1 MKHWLFLS
9 VIYLIAVCTTIYAQP
24 ASFSPTTL
32 LSQGSVYQWSGENG
46 LISNNIT
53 SAIQSS
59 EGFIWITTYNGIMR
73 FDGKRILVYDRS
85 TLPFLE
91 TDAFYRVYED
101 TKGTLWFASQGSGI
115 TIYRN
120 KKFFQVEA
128 ANAKI
133 PKSVRSL
140 LIEDDGTVLIGS
152 NNEGLYRLSPA
163 LHLEKISTTQLDAIS
178 ILDMAKDATGK
189 LWIATDGN
197 GLISYDGT
205 KFIDYTE
212 KEGLL
217 SNTINTVAVSR
228 TNEVFIGTTDGL
240 NVLRN
245 GKVETEAFL
254 KNVPINDLS
263 IDEINRKW
271 IATENGLA
279 RISNDGTLPEF
290 VNRRNGFPFSRLN
303 ALARDA
309 EGSLWIST
317 GRDGLLQVRE
327 TGIMNIGEKQNISNK
342 RVNIIVE
349 GNKKQFYI
357 GTDVGTIDVYEK
369 GELRPLQLNTD
380 LGEAGIRDICEDEK
394 GVLWIASYKGI
405 LRKQG
410 ATETLFTEKEGLPS
424 IDMRRILR
432 DAQNNLWFASRSG
445 GLLKYVPSLKK
456 VTDVYSKGNGLESNY
471 VLSLEQDRAGNIYV
485 GTHSGGLTII
495 KPDGSS
501 MTHHLTTDDSGVLIF
516 NIHID
521 NENKVWLISNIGPY
535 LFNGSQFKKINL
547 VAVNKGETYF
557 DWLEDVN
564 RDVWITTNLGVL
576 KIVRKDLDDFLAGA
590 SEQVPV
596 KLFDHQDGMQSK
608 ECTGATRSLIS
619 LTGRLWIPTI
629 AGVSVFYPD
638 QIVEN
643 KVAPKVYVT
652 DLATD
657 SGFFEEDTVVVTPG
671 NLRYVFNYTALSY
684 LAPSKIKFR
693 YKLDKVDQDWVEAGS
708 KREAEYT
715 NLSPGTY
722 VFRALACNSD
732 GVWNTV
738 GASKVVIVK
747 PFFYQTA
754 WFYLV
759 SICLIILALYVLYRW
774 RIYVVERRNTELK
787 KLNSELDRFV
797 YSASHD
803 LRAPLSS
810 ILGLI
815 AVARMD
821 PHKNVDEY
829 LTLIEKSIHKL
840 DGFIRDIID
849 FSRNSRTDLITEP
862 ISFQTMIEEI
872 IEELKYMDERG
883 DIEKVIEVKGTA
895 IFYSDRKR
903 LAIVLR
909 NLISNAYK
917 YHRQH
922 VNNRFLKVDVVY
934 DETRATIKVVDNG
947 IGIMSEH
954 LPFIFNMFYR
964 GTETN
969 KGSGL
974 GLYIVKETVEKI
986 KGSISVESK
995 VDKGTTFEL
1004 IIPSLKGS
1012 S

>member
-1 MKHWLFLS
+1 MKQWLFLS
-9 VIYLIAVCTTIYAQP
+9 ALLFVVVYADVRAQTP
-24 ASFSPTTL
+24 SFSPTAL

-53 SAIQSS
+53 SAIQST

-73 FDGKRILVYDRS
+73 FDGKRIIVYDRS

-101 TKGTLWFASQGSGI
+101 SGGTLWFASQGSGI

-120 KKFFQVEA
+120 KEFSPLEA
-128 ANAKI
+128 VNAKI

-140 LIEDDGTVLIGS
+140 LIEEDGTVFIGS
-152 NNEGLYRLSPA
+152 NNEGLYRLSPSH
-163 LHLEKISTTQLDAIS
+163 HLEKISDTQLDAIS
-178 ILDMAKDATGK
+178 ILDIAKDESGK
-189 LWIATDGN
+189 LWLATDGN
-197 GLISYDGT
+197 GLVSYDGSR
-205 KFIDYTE
+205 FDYYTE
-212 KEGLL
+212 KNGLL
-217 SNTINTVAVSR
+217 SNTINTIAVSR
-228 TNEVFIGTTDGL
+228 TNEVLIGTTDGL
-240 NVLRN
+240 NVLRH
-245 GKVETEAFL
+245 GKVETEEFL
-254 KNVPINDLS
+254 RNVPINDLS
-263 IDEINRKW
+263 IDELNRKW

-279 RISNDGTLPEF
+279 RISHDNTQREF

-303 ALARDA
+303 AIARDA

-342 RVNIIVE
+342 RVNIVVE
-349 GNKKQFYI
+349 GSKKQFYI
-357 GTDVGTIDVYEK
+357 GTDVGTIDVYEA
-369 GELRPLQLNTD
+369 GELRPLPLMTD
-380 LGEAGIRDICEDEK
+380 LRDAGIRDICEDEN

-410 ATETLFTEKEGLPS
+410 ANEKLLTEKQGMPS
-424 IDMRRILR
+424 LDMRRILR
-432 DAQNNLWFASRSG
+432 DSQNNLWFASRSG
-445 GLLKYVPSLKK
+445 GLVKYSPSLNK
-456 VTDVYSKGNGLESNY
+456 VLRLYNKENGLGSNY
-471 VLSLEQDRAGNIYV
+471 ILSLEQDRAGNMYV
-485 GTHSGGLTII
+485 GTHSGGMTII
-495 KPDGSS
+495 QPDGSS
-501 MTHHLTTDDSGVLIF
+501 VTHHLTADDGGVLIF
-516 NIHID
+516 NIHIGS
-521 NENKVWLISNIGPY
+521 ENNIWLISNIGPF
-535 LFNGSQFKKINL
+535 LFKNNQFVKINL
-547 VAVNKGETYF
+547 TSVNKGETYF
-557 DWLEDVN
+557 DWLEDDN
-564 RDVWITTNLGVL
+564 RNVWITTNLGVL
-576 KIVRKDLDDFLAGA
+576 KIERKDLDEFLAGTHQ
-590 SEQVPV
+590 QVAV
-596 KLFDHQDGMQSK
+596 KLYDHQDGMQSK

-619 LTGRLWIPTI
+619 STGKLWIPTI
-629 AGVSVFYPD
+629 AGVSVFYPE

-643 KVAPKVYVT
+643 KTPPKVYVT
-652 DLATD
+652 DLVTD
-657 SGFFEEDTVVVTPG
+657 SGVFEGDTVVVTPG

-738 GASKVVIVK
+738 GASKVVIVQ

-759 SICLIILALYVLYRW
+759 SGCIIFLLLYVLYRW

-821 PHKNVDEY
+821 QHKNVEEY
-829 LTLIEKSIHKL
+829 LSLIEKSIHKL

-849 FSRNSRTDLITEP
+849 FSRNSRTDLVTEP
-862 ISFQTMIEEI
+862 IHFQSMIEEI
-872 IEELKYMDERG
+872 VDELKYMDERG
-883 DIEKVIEVKGTA
+883 DIEKSIEVNGTGV
-895 IFYSDRKR
+895 FYSDKKR

-917 YHRQH
+917 YHRPYAA
-922 VNNRFLKVDVVY
+922 NRFLKVEVRY
-934 DETRATIKVVDNG
+934 DEASATVKVVDNG
-947 IGIMSEH
+947 IGIASEH

-986 KGSISVESK
+986 KGNITVESK
-995 VDKGTTFEL
+995 VDKGTTFKL
-1004 IIPSLKGS
+1004 ILPSIKGVS
-1012 S
+1012 